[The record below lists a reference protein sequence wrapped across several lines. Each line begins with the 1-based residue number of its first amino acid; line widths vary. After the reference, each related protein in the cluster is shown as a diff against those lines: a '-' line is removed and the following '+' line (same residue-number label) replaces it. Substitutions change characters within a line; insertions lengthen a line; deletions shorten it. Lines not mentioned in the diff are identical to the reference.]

1 MSVTPCPKLDFL
13 LSPDRYPNDSW
24 ERTLVDTRKDRKK
37 GGILMGSRARR
48 IAELKE
54 EEPDALMET

>member
-37 GGILMGSRARR
+37 KRDPDGIARGVSQN
-48 IAELKE
+48 
-54 EEPDALMET
+54 